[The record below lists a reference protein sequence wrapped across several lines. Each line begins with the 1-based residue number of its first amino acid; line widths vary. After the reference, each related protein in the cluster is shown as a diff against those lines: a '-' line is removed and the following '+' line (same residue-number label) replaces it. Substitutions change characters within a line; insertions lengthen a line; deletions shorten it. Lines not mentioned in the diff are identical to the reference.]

1 MSSKEIATAFKEQH
15 DLDIDKKKIQLP
27 ESLKNFGTFEVPIK
41 LHPQVTGKLIVK
53 VTEKE

>member
-1 MSSKEIATAFKEQH
+1 MIMIDRNRSLIGE
-15 DLDIDKKKIQLP
+15 DIVENLKIQLP